1 MKLPVGTPQMP
12 EQRNV
17 QEDPYLHQ
25 THSRKAQPTW
35 AATQPNCPKAP
46 PFAPA
51 AGFAAAPGMW
61 RWPRCKDLP
70 SGEDIGASADSA
82 APPQNPIGPSAMA
95 QGGRDCPTAQKKT
108 MFESHEVH
116 WTLCLYPIVGHVRCN
131 CDPNSFLQVA
141 ARVQR
146 SGDTS
151 LPG

>member
-1 MKLPVGTPQMP
+1 MP

-70 SGEDIGASADSA
+70 PGEDIGASADSA

-95 QGGRDCPTAQKKT
+95 QGEETAQLPQKKT
-108 MFESHEVH
+108 MF
-116 WTLCLYPIVGHVRCN
+116 
-131 CDPNSFLQVA
+131 
-141 ARVQR
+141 
-146 SGDTS
+146 
-151 LPG
+151 

>member
-17 QEDPYLHQ
+17 QEDPYLPLNQ
-25 THSRKAQPTW
+25 THTRKAQPTW

-70 SGEDIGASADSA
+70 SGEDIGASA

-95 QGGRDCPTAQKKT
+95 QGGRDCPTAPKKRCLNP
-108 MFESHEVH
+108 MKSIGHPAFEH
-116 WTLCLYPIVGHVRCN
+116 PIVGHVRCN

-141 ARVQR
+141 AKVQR